1 MEGKGRQMHTLV
13 NLTVILRG
21 CGENRTTK
29 MLTPT
34 VGVGT
39 VDSRTVIGIMGLPVP
54 RGPKVTLK
62 QALWATF
69 ELGCVG
75 SLLISLLFYV

>member
-1 MEGKGRQMHTLV
+1 MEGKGRQMHTL

-54 RGPKVTLK
+54 RGPKVTLNTLK
-62 QALWATF
+62 LQALG
-69 ELGCVG
+69 LGD
-75 SLLISLLFYV
+75 F